1 MGELH
6 HLDVG
11 CGDASVIKS
20 SGATFLIDCH
30 NISEHKH
37 LLPNNKNLRGVF
49 FITHQHRDHFSG
61 LAFLKDNAYSI
72 DCLIYSPYTRR
83 RGDNSVEYE
92 EWQEFE
98 SLMTHFKNK
107 GTKTYTPYRQDDFK
121 KPFFWST
128 NGIKFEII
136 GPHSS
141 IAAIETREIH
151 DASLVIK
158 AVLGDR
164 KCLFAGDASDANLK
178 YIADNTKKTIVM
190 ISCMQAIMEVLMAP
204 IWILSKKMQCKI
216 LCIVN

>member
-1 MGELH
+1 M
-6 HLDVG
+6 
-11 CGDASVIKS
+11 
-20 SGATFLIDCH
+20 
-30 NISEHKH
+30 IS
-37 LLPNNKNLRGVF
+37 R
-49 FITHQHRDHFSG
+49 
-61 LAFLKDNAYSI
+61 
-72 DCLIYSPYTRR
+72 
-83 RGDNSVEYE
+83 
-92 EWQEFE
+92 
-98 SLMTHFKNK
+98 SL
-107 GTKTYTPYRQDDFK
+107 
-121 KPFFWST
+121 FWST

-204 IWILSKKMQCKI
+204 IWILSKKCNAKYSVLSTKSGVHENVPHSTAIRRYKDNTKNEVYRTDQSGSLKWSF
-216 LCIVN
+216 

>member
-11 CGDASVIKS
+11 CGGDASVIKS

-37 LLPNNKNLRGVF
+37 LLPNNKNLRGGV

-121 KPFFWST
+121 KPFWST

-136 GPHSS
+136 GL
-141 IAAIETREIH
+141 I
-151 DASLVIK
+151 
-158 AVLGDR
+158 
-164 KCLFAGDASDANLK
+164 
-178 YIADNTKKTIVM
+178 
-190 ISCMQAIMEVLMAP
+190 QALQPSRQEKFMMLHL
-204 IWILSKKMQCKI
+204 LSKQYWEIENVYLRVM
-216 LCIVN
+216 LLMLT